1 MHLHTNS
8 TRVSMPSSPSIT
20 DDIHVRQIQEA
31 TKRVS
36 ALTEY
41 HVVAPKVPFYKEND
55 KGCHVLRTAEDRR
68 DGDCEVARYGD
79 IFTGFLVFTKNQ
91 AYVNLGFNTF
101 LPLTDVVNGDI
112 LLKTRSKRT
121 HRKRKR

>member
-1 MHLHTNS
+1 
-8 TRVSMPSSPSIT
+8 MPSSPSIT

-79 IFTGFLVFTKNQ
+79 IFTGFLVFTKSQ

-112 LLKTRSKRT
+112 LLKTRSKST

>member
-1 MHLHTNS
+1 ML
-8 TRVSMPSSPSIT
+8 SSPPIT

-36 ALTEY
+36 TLTEY
-41 HVVAPKVPFYKEND
+41 YVVVPKVPFYKEND
-55 KGCHVLRTAEDRR
+55 KGCYVLRTAEDRR

-101 LPLTDVVNGDI
+101 LPLTDVVSGSI
-112 LLKTRSKRT
+112 LLKTRSNSK

>member
-1 MHLHTNS
+1 MHAYTS
-8 TRVSMPSSPSIT
+8 SIRVLMSSSPPIT
-20 DDIHVRQIQEA
+20 DDIHVRQMQEA
-31 TKRVS
+31 TKCVS
-36 ALTEY
+36 TLTEY
-41 HVVAPKVPFYKEND
+41 YVVAPKIPFYKEND
-55 KGCHVLRTAEDRR
+55 KGCYVLRTAEDRR

-101 LPLTDVVNGDI
+101 LPLTDVVSGSI
-112 LLKTRSKRT
+112 LLKTRSNSK